1 MYLAFIKIPGKRYI
15 TGGPYPEDMEELY
28 LKDCYLRE
36 FEAMVESVKDDKFVV
51 LDKTA
56 FYPKSG
62 GQPHDTGVLV
72 HEGEEFPVV
81 FVGKFDGT
89 VSHEVSKAGLK
100 EGDMVKG
107 IIDWDRRQLFMR
119 YHTACHI
126 LSAIIHD
133 ETGAKISGNQLAEN
147 KTRVDFNLENFDREQ
162 IKSYESKV
170 NRIIDRNIPVD
181 ISLLSRNEAFSIPSM
196 VKLKDAFPPE
206 LEEIRVISI
215 QDVDRQACGG
225 THVSST
231 GEIPHIEIFKA
242 ENKGKNNI
250 RVYFRFL
257 DE

>member
-1 MYLAFIKIPGKRYI
+1 
-15 TGGPYPEDMEELY
+15 MEELY
-28 LKDCYLRE
+28 LKDCYLKE
-36 FEAMVESVKDDKFVV
+36 FEATVESVKDDKFVV
-51 LDKTA
+51 LDRTA

-72 HEGEEFPVV
+72 HDGEEFPVV
-81 FVGKFDGT
+81 FVGKFDGK
-89 VSHEVSKAGLK
+89 VSHEVSKPGLK
-100 EGDMVKG
+100 EGDRVKG
-107 IIDWDRRQLFMR
+107 IIDWDRRQLFMK

-170 NRIIDRNIPVD
+170 NRIIDMNVPVD
-181 ISLLSRNEAFSIPSM
+181 ISLLSRNEAFSIPSV

-215 QDVDRQACGG
+215 EDVDRQACGG
-225 THVSST
+225 THVSNT

-242 ENKGKNNI
+242 ENKGKNNR
-250 RVYFRFL
+250 RVYFRFR